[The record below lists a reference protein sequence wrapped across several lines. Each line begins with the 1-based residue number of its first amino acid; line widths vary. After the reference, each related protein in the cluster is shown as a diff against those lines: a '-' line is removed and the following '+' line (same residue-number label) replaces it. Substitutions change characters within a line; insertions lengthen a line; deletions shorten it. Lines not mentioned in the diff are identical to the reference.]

1 MHSQMTQ
8 NVLEESYKNCT
19 NDKSATAVASPIPIA
34 YAVSGGSFA
43 GYF

>member
-8 NVLEESYKNCT
+8 NVLKESYKNCT
-19 NDKSATAVASPIPIA
+19 KSATAVASPIPIA